1 MKPKQI
7 VMEWLK
13 KYCKANSI
21 LESVIAL
28 AIISICLYIAM
39 MVYANVFSKKT
50 SIVSYSQQNKMNEMF
65 YLLQVASD
73 SLEMENQDNINVEWI
88 NTNLQEIT
96 IKSEDTSDYA
106 IKKHFYINKSE

>member
-1 MKPKQI
+1 
-7 VMEWLK
+7 MEWLK

-39 MVYANVFSKKT
+39 MVYANVLSKKT

-65 YLLQVASD
+65 YLLQVAAD
-73 SLEMENQDNINVEWI
+73 SLEMENQENINVEWI

>member
-1 MKPKQI
+1 MA
-7 VMEWLK
+7 WLK
-13 KYCKANSI
+13 KYYKANSI

-50 SIVSYSQQNKMNEMF
+50 SIVAYSQQNKMNEMF
-65 YLLQVASD
+65 YLLQVSDD
-73 SLEMENQDNINVEWI
+73 SLQTVNEENINIEWI

-96 IKSEDTSDYA
+96 IESADSSDYG